1 MRINERFFKLR
12 RSAARS
18 SVKPH
23 YGNEDSGM
31 SVMSETCVREEKIIK
46 ILSSAFCLKKTLK
59 LKIVKARI
67 LEKKKRV
74 HFWFD

>member
-1 MRINERFFKLR
+1 MSVFFKIR

-18 SVKPH
+18 SVKTP

-31 SVMSETCVREEKIIK
+31 SVVCETCVREEKIIK

-59 LKIVKARI
+59 LKIGKARI
-67 LEKKKRV
+67 LEKKKRD
-74 HFWFD
+74 HFSSD

>member
-1 MRINERFFKLR
+1 MSVFFKLR

-18 SVKPH
+18 LVKPP

-46 ILSSAFCLKKTLK
+46 NSYLCFLFKKDLKVKDRKGNDIGKEKTSPFC
-59 LKIVKARI
+59 
-67 LEKKKRV
+67 
-74 HFWFD
+74 FD

>member
-1 MRINERFFKLR
+1 MSVFFKLR

-18 SVKPH
+18 SVKLITEMKIPACQ
-23 YGNEDSGM
+23 

-46 ILSSAFCLKKTLK
+46 NSYLCFLFKKDLKVKDRKDNDIGKEKTS
-59 LKIVKARI
+59 
-67 LEKKKRV
+67 

>member
-1 MRINERFFKLR
+1 MSVFFKLR

-18 SVKPH
+18 SVKPP

-46 ILSSAFCLKKTLK
+46 NSYLCFLFKKDLKVKDRKGNDIGKEKTS
-59 LKIVKARI
+59 
-67 LEKKKRV
+67 

>member
-1 MRINERFFKLR
+1 MSVYFKLR

-18 SVKPH
+18 SVKPP

-46 ILSSAFCLKKTLK
+46 NSYLCLLFKKDLKVKDRKGNDIGKEKTSHFC
-59 LKIVKARI
+59 
-67 LEKKKRV
+67 
-74 HFWFD
+74 FD

>member
-1 MRINERFFKLR
+1 MSVYFKLR

-18 SVKPH
+18 SVKPP

-46 ILSSAFCLKKTLK
+46 NSYLSFLFKKDLKVKDRKGNDIGKEKTSPFC
-59 LKIVKARI
+59 
-67 LEKKKRV
+67 
-74 HFWFD
+74 FD

>member
-1 MRINERFFKLR
+1 MSVFFKLR

-18 SVKPH
+18 SVKPP

-31 SVMSETCVREEKIIK
+31 PVLCETYVREEKIIK

-59 LKIVKARI
+59 LKIGKARI
-67 LEKKKRV
+67 LEKKKRD
-74 HFWFD
+74 HFWSD

>member
-1 MRINERFFKLR
+1 MSVFFKLQ

-18 SVKPH
+18 LVKPP

-59 LKIVKARI
+59 LNIGKARI
-67 LEKKKRV
+67 LEKKKRD
-74 HFWFD
+74 HFWSD

>member
-1 MRINERFFKLR
+1 MSVFFKLR

-18 SVKPH
+18 SVKPP

-46 ILSSAFCLKKTLK
+46 NSYLCFLFKKDLKVKDRKGNDIGKEKTSHFC
-59 LKIVKARI
+59 
-67 LEKKKRV
+67 
-74 HFWFD
+74 FD